1 MRRVLCAAAAI
12 LTLATLGVAVPAC
25 FKPDHPACAF
35 SCAEPPH
42 TCPSGYTCGADN
54 LCHDPLNSGFCLLE
68 PFDAATPD
76 AGVTDAGNGGDVG
89 SDARG
94 Q

>member
-1 MRRVLCAAAAI
+1 MRRALFAAAAI
-12 LTLATLGVAVPAC
+12 LAAATLGAAVPAC

-35 SCAEPPH
+35 SCADPPH

-54 LCHDPLNSGFCLLE
+54 LCHDPLSTGFCLLE
-68 PFDAATPD
+68 PLDAATPD
-76 AGVTDAGNGGDVG
+76 AGAGDVG
-89 SDARG
+89 NAGSDGRG